1 MNGAG
6 RVSRSAVQGGL
17 DGLGHARPQF
27 LQSHGRFV
35 QDVLGQRVRVV
46 HVGLVYG
53 LAVPFAHNR
62 CRSIR
67 RDAEERDAC
76 VECLCKRRSVVDC
89 SRARSANDRN
99 RRPSRQRHAKGMM
112 GRSPFVDA
120 YANLNV
126 RVAMEGKH
134 ERRVTRPWTHH
145 RVLHAMLGKDGCNR
159 RRCRMRTAQ
168 GHVAKVR
175 GAQPRKA
182 GAKLWSFASV
192 SSHSS
197 SGTEPST
204 MPPPA
209 NNTTPLLAQ
218 CAHRK
223 FT

>member
-1 MNGAG
+1 MALDI
-6 RVSRSAVQGGL
+6 RDLSSSSR
-17 DGLGHARPQF
+17 
-27 LQSHGRFV
+27 HGRFV

-53 LAVPFAHNR
+53 LAVPFPHNR

-120 YANLNV
+120 DANLNV
-126 RVAMEGKH
+126 RVAMEGEH

-159 RRCRMRTAQ
+159 RPLPDENCSRPCCE
-168 GHVAKVR
+168 
-175 GAQPRKA
+175 
-182 GAKLWSFASV
+182 
-192 SSHSS
+192 
-197 SGTEPST
+197 GTRRST
-204 MPPPA
+204 EKGGREA
-209 NNTTPLLAQ
+209 LEL
-218 CAHRK
+218 C
-223 FT
+223 FGL